1 MNGTSAAHDQAPPHG
16 TAAPGTAS
24 PGTASPGEAD
34 AGMFT
39 CVLPLRWSDQDL
51 NGHVNNARIVT
62 LMEEAR
68 ILWLN
73 RQAASAGVGSFSD
86 PKVVASLNVEYR
98 RPVEYDRQLEME
110 LWISRIGSR
119 SFTIAYRALQSG
131 EVCFTGS
138 TVLVPLD
145 PAAGTSRTLRPAETD
160 YLSRYLSPTEPPR

>member
-1 MNGTSAAHDQAPPHG
+1 MDSTSAQDQARPAG
-16 TAAPGTAS
+16 TAAPGAAA
-24 PGTASPGEAD
+24 PEAA

-68 ILWLN
+68 VLWLN

-131 EVCFTGS
+131 EACFTGS

-145 PAAGTSRTLRPAETD
+145 PAAGTSRTLQPAETD